1 MLDLAPH
8 TRLDRRNPDPFH
20 TRNAGPCGGNWCV
33 VQTHSQA
40 ERWANANLT
49 RAGWITFLPLTPIR
63 RRDNAIRSL
72 WHRVDV
78 PLFPTYLFLRGANRD
93 LWRPI
98 RETPGVLS
106 VLRTGDR
113 IHQLPDMA
121 VEAVRN
127 ALEAAQAPPAPHAP
141 WKPGTPC
148 SLVQGALA
156 GYPSVIL
163 ATHGDHARISVL
175 LLGALRE
182 LEVPIAWLVERQ

>member
-1 MLDLAPH
+1 MLDLAPA
-8 TRLDRRNPDPFH
+8 TGLDRRNSDPFH
-20 TRNAGPCGGNWCV
+20 TRSDVPCGGNWCV

-40 ERWANANLT
+40 ERWANANLR
-49 RAGWITFLPLTPIR
+49 RAGWITFLPLAVIR

-78 PLFPTYLFLRGANRD
+78 PLFPSYLFLRGANRD

-121 VEAVRN
+121 VEAVRS
-127 ALEAAQAPPAPHAP
+127 ALEAVQGLPAPLTP

-148 SLVQGALA
+148 SLAQGALA
-156 GYPSVIL
+156 GHPAVVLRID
-163 ATHGDHARISVL
+163 GDHATVSVL
-175 LLGALRE
+175 LFGALRE
-182 LEVPIAWLVERQ
+182 IQAPVSWLVERQ